1 MLSEDVVS
9 ITITTATPLDLMI
22 GDTTL
27 IYGKKYKLNQLP
39 QITKNGERNYTYEL
53 TLEGAQYDLIDVQYH
68 LPEDCYGDTFYSDLG
83 GHLEVLMWNISR
95 VYPGLWKLGN
105 YPKDTE
111 YTNFTATEKNC
122 LAALQEHCTNYGVE
136 FEITSDGKTNTLNIK
151 AKAGITHTFTLKY
164 GRGRGLYQLSR
175 TNVNNA
181 GITNRL
187 FIYGGTEN
195 LGKNYGH
202 TKLCLPGTTRL
213 TSYLEDAE
221 SIAAYGIKEN
231 EKNYTNIKP
240 GRIGTVTALGTD
252 KITFIDNTMFDLNAK
267 EADGK
272 TTKYLIEGTNAKI
285 KFESGQLAGYEFD
298 LHSYEHG
305 THKFVINKF
314 QDENGTVFPS
324 ETSGAFQ
331 ISVGDKYSILD
342 IQLPQEYITEAEN
355 DLKEAGTKDF
365 ETMTQPQVSY
375 KLALTEGFFISLWGK
390 EVETE
395 ILHVGDFIPIEDEQ
409 IGVNKAVR
417 ITPHRARSAKTA

>member
-1 MLSEDVVS
+1 MEQIIINHADGSKTPLFSRKNISAVSKATQKIALLSEDVVN

-267 EADGK
+267 EA
-272 TTKYLIEGTNAKI
+272 
-285 KFESGQLAGYEFD
+285 SGR
-298 LHSYEHG
+298 
-305 THKFVINKF
+305 
-314 QDENGTVFPS
+314 ENNEVS
-324 ETSGAFQ
+324 DRRNER
-331 ISVGDKYSILD
+331 
-342 IQLPQEYITEAEN
+342 
-355 DLKEAGTKDF
+355 KD
-365 ETMTQPQVSY
+365 
-375 KLALTEGFFISLWGK
+375 
-390 EVETE
+390 
-395 ILHVGDFIPIEDEQ
+395 
-409 IGVNKAVR
+409 
-417 ITPHRARSAKTA
+417 